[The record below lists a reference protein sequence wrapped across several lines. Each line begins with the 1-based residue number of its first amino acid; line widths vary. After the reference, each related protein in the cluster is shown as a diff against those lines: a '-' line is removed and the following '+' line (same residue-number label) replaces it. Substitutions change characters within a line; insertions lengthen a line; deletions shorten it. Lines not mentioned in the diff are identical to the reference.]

1 MGKNGELTSR
11 QHKAIAAL
19 ISAGSV
25 QQACELSNVPR
36 TTMDRWLGKFEF
48 TSALADQKT
57 LMIDETSR
65 VLLAGQQEALN
76 VLRDLMLNGKSEA
89 TRRAAACDWLKFSQ
103 DFNGLA
109 QFEYRLTA
117 LELTVARKAMK

>member
-1 MGKNGELTSR
+1 MAKNGELTSR
-11 QHKAIAAL
+11 QYKAIAAL

-25 QQACELSNVPR
+25 KQACEISKVGR
-36 TTMDRWLGKFEF
+36 TTMDRWLGKPEF

-57 LMIDETSR
+57 MMIDETSR

-76 VLRDLMLNGKSEA
+76 VLRELMINGKSEA
-89 TRRAAACDWLKFSQ
+89 TRRAAANDWLNHSQ

-117 LELTVARKAMK
+117 LELTVARKVVK